1 MGPSSDRKRGPTG
14 DAKLA
19 HIREI
24 ADRVAA
30 SCGVEIFD
38 VQLRRE
44 PVGLVLRIFID
55 RPTRRDAA
63 GRPIVERPE
72 DSIGI
77 EECQRV
83 SQDVSAILDV
93 EDALDAAYTLEVS
106 SPGLERSLRDLDDYA
121 RFAGRMAKIVV
132 REPVDG
138 QVHFEGRVT
147 GIEDGAV
154 VLAVGRTKMVRLP
167 FDRIARGR
175 LAVEF

>member
-1 MGPSSDRKRGPTG
+1 MAKSGAT
-14 DAKLA
+14 DARLS

-30 SCGVEIFD
+30 SCGVVIFE

-44 PVGLVLRIFID
+44 SVGLVLRITID
-55 RPTRRDAA
+55 RQVRRDEA
-63 GRPIVERPE
+63 GRLVVERPE

-77 EECQRV
+77 DECQRV

-93 EDALDAAYTLEVS
+93 EDALDAEYTLEVS
-106 SPGLERSLRDLDDYA
+106 SPGLERPLRDLDDYA

-132 REPVDG
+132 RDAVDG
-138 QVHFEGRVT
+138 QMHFEGRVT

-154 VLAVGRTKMVRLP
+154 VLAVGRTKTVRLP
-167 FDRIARGR
+167 YGNIARGR

>member
-1 MGPSSDRKRGPTG
+1 MGPSSKGKGGATT
-14 DAKLA
+14 DATLA

-24 ADRVAA
+24 ANRVAA

-55 RPTRRDAA
+55 RPTRRDEA
-63 GRPIVERPE
+63 GRPIVERRE

-93 EDALDAAYTLEVS
+93 EDAIDAAYTLEVS

-154 VLAVGRTKMVRLP
+154 VLAVGRTKVVRLP
-167 FDRIARGR
+167 YDRIARGR

>member
-1 MGPSSDRKRGPTG
+1 MGPSSKGKGGATA
-14 DAKLA
+14 DARLA

-55 RPTRRDAA
+55 RPTRRDET

-154 VLAVGRTKMVRLP
+154 VLAVGRTKVVRLP

>member
-1 MGPSSDRKRGPTG
+1 MGTRAAA
-14 DAKLA
+14 DARLA

-30 SCGVEIFD
+30 STGVEVFD

-44 PVGLVLRIFID
+44 AVGLVLRITID
-55 RPTRRDAA
+55 RPMRRDEA
-63 GRPIVERPE
+63 GRPVVERPE

-93 EDALDAAYTLEVS
+93 EDVLDAAYTLEVS
-106 SPGLERSLRDLDDYA
+106 SPGLERSLRHLDDYA
-121 RFAGRMAKIVV
+121 RFAGRLAKVV
-132 REPVDG
+132 VTEAVEG
-138 QVHFEGRVT
+138 QMHFEGRVT
-147 GIEDGAV
+147 GVEDGAV
-154 VLAVGRTKMVRLP
+154 VLAVGKSKVVRLP
-167 FDRIARGR
+167 FERIGRGR

>member
-1 MGPSSDRKRGPTG
+1 MGTRATSDAR
-14 DAKLA
+14 LA
-19 HIREI
+19 HIREV

-30 SCGVEIFD
+30 SSGVEVFD

-44 PVGLVLRIFID
+44 SVGLVLRITID

-63 GRPIVERPE
+63 GHPVVERPE

-83 SQDVSAILDV
+83 SHDVSAILDV
-93 EDALDAAYTLEVS
+93 EEALDDAAYTLEVS
-106 SPGLERSLRDLDDYA
+106 SPGLERSLRHLDDYA
-121 RFAGRMAKIVV
+121 RFAGRLAKIVA
-132 REPVDG
+132 RDAIDG

-154 VLAVGRTKMVRLP
+154 VLAVGRTKIVRLP

>member
-1 MGPSSDRKRGPTG
+1 MGPSSDRNRGATT
-14 DAKLA
+14 DARLA
-19 HIREI
+19 HIRDI

-83 SQDVSAILDV
+83 SHDVSAILDV
-93 EDALDAAYTLEVS
+93 EDALDAHYTLEVS

-121 RFAGRMAKIVV
+121 RFAGRMAKLVV
-132 REPVDG
+132 REPIDG

-154 VLAVGRTKMVRLP
+154 VLAVGRTKTVRLP

>member
-1 MGPSSDRKRGPTG
+1 MGTRGATT
-14 DAKLA
+14 DARLA

-24 ADRVAA
+24 ADRVAG
-30 SCGVEIFD
+30 SIGVEVFE

-44 PVGLVLRIFID
+44 AVGLVLRITID
-55 RPTRRDAA
+55 RPMRRDEA
-63 GRPIVERPE
+63 GRPVVERPE

-106 SPGLERSLRDLDDYA
+106 SPGLERTLRHLDDYA
-121 RFAGRMAKIVV
+121 RFAGRLAKIVV
-132 REPVDG
+132 REAVGG
-138 QVHFEGRVT
+138 QMHFEGRIA
-147 GIEDGAV
+147 GIDDGAV
-154 VLAVGRTKMVRLP
+154 LLTVGKSKQVRLAY
-167 FDRIARGR
+167 DNITRGR

>member
-1 MGPSSDRKRGPTG
+1 MGPSSDGKRGAAT
-14 DAKLA
+14 DARLA
-19 HIREI
+19 HVREI

-30 SCGVEIFD
+30 SSGVAVFD

-44 PVGLVLRIFID
+44 SVGLVLRITID
-55 RPTRRDAA
+55 RPLRRDAA
-63 GRPIVERPE
+63 GHPVVERPE

-106 SPGLERSLRDLDDYA
+106 SPGLERSLRHLDDYA
-121 RFAGRMAKIVV
+121 RFAGRLAKIVV
-132 REPVDG
+132 SEAVDG
-138 QVHFEGRVT
+138 QMHFEGRVT
-147 GIEDGAV
+147 GIDEGAV
-154 VLAVGRTKMVRLP
+154 VLAVGRTKVVRLP
-167 FDRIARGR
+167 FERIARGR